1 MPTAIRGQ
9 IVSRI
14 RISGMNVLGTECVKF
29 DCDSEQLRA
38 NDAFRRY
45 VQGEFFF
52 VSRCSDWPNRNAMCL
67 ASTMFCF
74 FLRMK
79 NSKNISIPRT
89 VNIYFREWQTIQV
102 FVYLRCIIIWPVRNT
117 ERTAARIHT
126 HTNTHKPSREFIR
139 IYFHNGMHGF
149 IYIFVSERMTTLV
162 FSLCLTW
169 ASAMAEYFFFNKGEH
184 TERREIN
191 DRLFFAIKYLELE
204 LVLNNIQLR
213 SQSNFSLLI
222 FGYSSVFKAT
232 WNGCECKRRQ
242 FSHR

>member
-52 VSRCSDWPNRNAMCL
+52 VSRCSDWPNRNVMCL

-102 FVYLRCIIIWPVRNT
+102 FVYLRCIII
-117 ERTAARIHT
+117 
-126 HTNTHKPSREFIR
+126 
-139 IYFHNGMHGF
+139 
-149 IYIFVSERMTTLV
+149 
-162 FSLCLTW
+162 
-169 ASAMAEYFFFNKGEH
+169 
-184 TERREIN
+184 
-191 DRLFFAIKYLELE
+191 
-204 LVLNNIQLR
+204 
-213 SQSNFSLLI
+213 
-222 FGYSSVFKAT
+222 
-232 WNGCECKRRQ
+232 
-242 FSHR
+242 

>member
-126 HTNTHKPSREFIR
+126 HTQTRTNHRENLYEFIFITECMDLY
-139 IYFHNGMHGF
+139 IYLFRNEWRRSYFLSVSPEHLQWQN
-149 IYIFVSERMTTLV
+149 IFFLIKENTPSGEKLMIVC
-162 FSLCLTW
+162 SL
-169 ASAMAEYFFFNKGEH
+169 
-184 TERREIN
+184 
-191 DRLFFAIKYLELE
+191 
-204 LVLNNIQLR
+204 Q
-213 SQSNFSLLI
+213 
-222 FGYSSVFKAT
+222 
-232 WNGCECKRRQ
+232 
-242 FSHR
+242 

>member
-52 VSRCSDWPNRNAMCL
+52 VSRCSDWPNRNVMCL

-126 HTNTHKPSREFIR
+126 HTQTRTNHRENLYEFIF
-139 IYFHNGMHGF
+139 ITECMDLY
-149 IYIFVSERMTTLV
+149 IYICFGTNDDARI
-162 FSLCLTW
+162 FSLSHLSICNGRI
-169 ASAMAEYFFFNKGEH
+169 FFF
-184 TERREIN
+184 
-191 DRLFFAIKYLELE
+191 
-204 LVLNNIQLR
+204 
-213 SQSNFSLLI
+213 
-222 FGYSSVFKAT
+222 
-232 WNGCECKRRQ
+232 
-242 FSHR
+242 